1 MNNLDVIEE
10 DLDQPI
16 ALASHRPV
24 EIPVSRQKIIQFEQ
38 AMGTLK
44 DVQFGDQERCP
55 LKHRFADGIYV
66 RDIFFPKGML
76 VVGKIH
82 RHAHPNFLMSGEVTV
97 VSEAHGK
104 QRFKAPHS
112 WVSEP
117 GTKRIIY
124 AHEDSLW
131 ITVHAT
137 DETDLVKIEEE
148 LIAKSFDELDQ
159 GMICHLLQQP

>member
-1 MNNLDVIEE
+1 MNLEAIIEE

-16 ALASHRPV
+16 ALVSHTSH
-24 EIPVSRQKIIQFEQ
+24 VSRASILQFQ
-38 AMGTLK
+38 DAMGK
-44 DVQFGDQERCP
+44 IPGVQYGDQERCP
-55 LKHRFADGIYV
+55 LKHRFADGIYM

-82 RHAHPNFLMSGEVTV
+82 RQAHPNFLMSGDVTV
-97 VSEAHGK
+97 ISEANGK
-104 QRFKAPHS
+104 QRIKAPFS
-112 WVSEP
+112 WVSEA
-117 GTKRIIY
+117 GAKRIIY
-124 AHEDSLW
+124 ANEDSLW

-137 DETDLVKIEEE
+137 DETDLDKIENE